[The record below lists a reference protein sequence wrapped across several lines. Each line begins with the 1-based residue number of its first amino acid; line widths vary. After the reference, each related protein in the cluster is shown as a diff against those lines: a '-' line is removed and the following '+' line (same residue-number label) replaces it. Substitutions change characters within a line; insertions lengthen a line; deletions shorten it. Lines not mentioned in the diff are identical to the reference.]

1 MARRFFSVLVVLV
14 LAVAGAAACE
24 GVVEVGGQASVAL
37 AVSDNGWI
45 AGKRVP
51 VDDPLVVELFARDP
65 FGRVRTVSARES
77 DLVSIYTELAAVNDA
92 GVVVGST
99 VIGGGVSDGPVR
111 SQILRWTAAGGLVA
125 VDSADDERALDKSN
139 AGTVVGVMTTPA
151 GQEWP
156 ARWAPDGTRTLLE
169 VPAEGWP
176 GAYAAAA
183 ATAVNER
190 GDVAGWVGDRAAVWM
205 APANALRLLGGLGG
219 RAADI
224 NESGVVA
231 GTTIAPGGEPG
242 AGSSRATVWP
252 AGAEEPVAL
261 GGGVGESAAVAVDD
275 AGGVSGWITVDA
287 AGTHHAAYWTAGD
300 RRLVDLGTLGYQQS
314 EAMDANGPGQ
324 IVGYVSSET
333 TGSAARFDP
342 AAHGGR
348 RAPVDSGLA
357 PG

>member
-24 GVVEVGGQASVAL
+24 GVVDVGGRSSVAL

-45 AGKRVP
+45 AGKRIP

-65 FGRVRTVSARES
+65 LGRVRTVSARES
-77 DLVSIYTELAAVNDA
+77 GLVSIYTEVTAVNDA

-99 VIGGGVSDGPVR
+99 VIGGGPSDGPVR
-111 SQILRWTAAGGLVA
+111 SQILRWTTRDGLVA
-125 VDSADDERALDKSN
+125 VASADDERALDISN
-139 AGTVVGVMTTPA
+139 AGTVVGVMTTPS

-169 VPAEGWP
+169 VPSDGWP

-190 GDVAGWVGDRAAVWM
+190 GDVAGWVGDRAAMWT
-205 APANALRLLGGLGG
+205 APANGLRLLGGLGG

-224 NESGVVA
+224 NESGVAA
-231 GTTIAPGGEPG
+231 GTTIVPGGEPG
-242 AGSSRATVWP
+242 AGLSRATVWP
-252 AGAEEPVAL
+252 AGTEEPVAL
-261 GGGVGESAAVAVDD
+261 GGVGESAAVAVDD

-287 AGTHHAAYWTAGD
+287 AGTHHAAYWTPGD
-300 RRLVDLGTLGYQQS
+300 RRLVDLGTLGYPRS
-314 EAMDANGPGQ
+314 EATDANGRGQ
-324 IVGYVSSET
+324 IVGYVSSES

-348 RAPVDSGLA
+348 PVPVTSDLA
-357 PG
+357 AG